1 MSCLLAK
8 TIRTYTLN
16 KSHFITFEGIDG
28 CGKSTQAKLL
38 IEKLNSVNIETS
50 FVREPGGTKISE
62 EIRAVLLD
70 SREEEMSNRTEALLM
85 CASRAQ
91 LTKNIIIPELDSG
104 KWVIADRYSDSTL
117 AYQGGGR
124 GIDIDWLINL
134 NNFATF
140 GVVPDITF
148 YIDVDAETGSQRR
161 KNMSSDRI
169 ESAGSEF
176 QNEIRNKYFEI
187 IDKFS
192 ERCVNIDGNLS
203 KDEISKT
210 IWEETKKR
218 TSFEKS

>member
-1 MSCLLAK
+1 MSCLLVK
-8 TIRTYTLN
+8 TIRMYILN
-16 KSHFITFEGIDG
+16 KSYFITFEGIDG

-38 IEKLNSVNIETS
+38 IEKLNSMNIETT

-70 SREEEMSNRTEALLM
+70 TRDEQMSSRTEALLM

-91 LTKNIIIPELDSG
+91 LTKNIIIPELESG

-124 GIDIDWLINL
+124 GLELDWLIKL
-134 NNFATF
+134 NDFATF
-140 GVVPDITF
+140 GIVPDITY
-148 YIDVDAETGSQRR
+148 YIDVDAETGYQRR
-161 KNMSSDRI
+161 ENLSSDRI

-187 IDKFS
+187 IGKFN
-192 ERCVNIDGNLS
+192 ERCVIIDGNLS
-203 KDEISKT
+203 VDEISET
-210 IWEETKKR
+210 IWEQIKIR
-218 TSFEKS
+218 TSFEES

>member
-1 MSCLLAK
+1 M
-8 TIRTYTLN
+8 N
-16 KSHFITFEGIDG
+16 KSYFITFEGIDG

-38 IEKLNSVNIETS
+38 IEKLNSMNIETT

-70 SREEEMSNRTEALLM
+70 TRDEEMSSRTEALLM

-91 LTKNIIIPELDSG
+91 LTKNVIIPELESG

-124 GIDIDWLINL
+124 GLDLDWLVKL

-140 GVVPDITF
+140 DVVPDITF
-148 YIDVDAETGSQRR
+148 YIDVDAETGYQRR
-161 KNMSSDRI
+161 IDMSSDRI

-187 IDKFS
+187 IEKFN
-192 ERCVNIDGNLS
+192 ERFVNIDGNLS
-203 KDEISKT
+203 VDEISKT
-210 IWEETKKR
+210 IWKETKKR
-218 TSFEKS
+218 TSFEES

>member
-1 MSCLLAK
+1 MSCLLVK
-8 TIRTYTLN
+8 TIKTYILI
-16 KSHFITFEGIDG
+16 KSYFISFEGIDG

-62 EIRAVLLD
+62 EIRSVLLD
-70 SREEEMSNRTEALLM
+70 TRDEEMSDRTEALLM

-124 GIDIDWLINL
+124 GLDLDWLIKL

-140 GVVPDITF
+140 GIAPDITF
-148 YIDVDAETGSQRR
+148 YIDVDVETGYRRR
-161 KNMSSDRI
+161 KKISSDRI

-176 QNEIRNKYFEI
+176 QKEIRNKYFEI
-187 IDKFS
+187 IDKFN
-192 ERCVNIDGNLS
+192 ERCVNVNGNLS
-203 KDEISKT
+203 VDEISTT
-210 IWEETKKR
+210 IWKETKNR
-218 TSFEKS
+218 TSFEEI

>member
-1 MSCLLAK
+1 M
-8 TIRTYTLN
+8 YTLN
-16 KSHFITFEGIDG
+16 KSYFITFEGIDG

-38 IEKLNSVNIETS
+38 IEKLNLVNIETS

-62 EIRAVLLD
+62 EIRSVLLD
-70 SREEEMSNRTEALLM
+70 TRDEEMSNRTEALLM

-91 LTKNIIIPELDSG
+91 LTKNIIIPELESG

-124 GIDIDWLINL
+124 GLDLDWLIKL
-134 NNFATF
+134 NDFATF
-140 GVVPDITF
+140 GVAPNITF
-148 YIDVDAETGSQRR
+148 FIDVDAETGHQRR
-161 KNMSSDRI
+161 KNLSSDRI

-176 QNEIRNKYFEI
+176 QNEIRDKYFEI

-203 KDEISKT
+203 VNTISKT
-210 IWEETKKR
+210 IWEVTKKR
-218 TSFEKS
+218 TSFEEC